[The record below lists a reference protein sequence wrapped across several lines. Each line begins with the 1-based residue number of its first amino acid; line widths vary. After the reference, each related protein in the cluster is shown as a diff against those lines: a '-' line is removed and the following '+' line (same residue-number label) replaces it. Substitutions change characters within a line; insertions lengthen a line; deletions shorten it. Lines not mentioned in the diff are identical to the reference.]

1 MKKPLFIF
9 EMANNHMGDLSHG
22 IKIIQEL
29 KRITKNISQFDFAIK
44 LQLRDDS
51 FFHKDHIDRKDH
63 KLIKRFTE
71 TRLGD
76 GFKKLITEIK
86 KNNFITM
93 CTPWDELATKY
104 LIDIKIDIIKIA
116 SCSFNDW
123 PLLERMVQNNNS
135 VQYCS
140 KTKSISPMTYTW
152 VHENLQINLNPK
164 K

>member
-1 MKKPLFIF
+1 MTNNLTFLFIFDTKLSSLYFSFSGLKSYVKKPLFIF

-22 IKIIQEL
+22 MNIIQEL
-29 KRITKNISQFDFAIK
+29 KKVTQNIKDFDFAIK

-51 FFHKDHIDRKDH
+51 FFHRDHIDRKDH

-76 GFKKLITEIK
+76 DFAKLIKEIK
-86 KNNFITM
+86 NNNFITM

-104 LIDIKIDIIKIA
+104 LIDIKIDILKIA

-123 PLLERMVQNNNS
+123 YLLESAKN
-135 VQYCS
+135 
-140 KTKSISPMTYTW
+140 
-152 VHENLQINLNPK
+152 
-164 K
+164 